1 MTDTREA
8 PTSCGHLPAFRGQGP
23 ARAGYPP
30 AMAIRIGIVART
42 PTVQRGL
49 TAVLIE
55 AGYKPMALT
64 DLESWS
70 PGTSGS
76 AVIVVVRDE
85 AMKGSLG
92 RFTDEHPHVPVV
104 GISPDS
110 SVGALAELIRL
121 GAYAALGE
129 EDPTAQLIGALG
141 NALKGL
147 TLLPLDIAKAMASRV
162 PPPADP
168 AAWITDDELG
178 WIHSLTRGV
187 TVPELA
193 VSAGYSEREMF
204 RVLQR
209 MYQRI
214 GVAHRTEA
222 IIWATKNG
230 LL

>member
-1 MTDTREA
+1 
-8 PTSCGHLPAFRGQGP
+8 
-23 ARAGYPP
+23 
-30 AMAIRIGIVART
+30 MAIRIGIVART

-49 TAVLIE
+49 AAVLTDS
-55 AGYKPMALT
+55 GYKPVPLAG
-64 DLESWS
+64 LESWS
-70 PGTSGS
+70 PGKSGS

-85 AMKGSLG
+85 AMKESVRL
-92 RFTDEHPHVPVV
+92 FSDDHPHVPIV

-110 SVGALAELIRL
+110 NVGALAELIRL
-121 GAYAALGE
+121 GAFTALGE
-129 EDPTAQLIGALG
+129 DDPTEQLVGALG
-141 NALKGL
+141 NALSGH
-147 TLLPLDIAKAMASRV
+147 TLLPLDIARAMAARV

-168 AAWITDDELG
+168 AAWISDDELG
-178 WIHSLTRGV
+178 WLRSLTQGV

-193 VSAGYSEREMF
+193 VAAGYSEREMF

-214 GVAHRTEA
+214 GVANRTEA